1 MLATA
6 RGLSARCLQ
15 LALAAGAPLL
25 VGAACSDD
33 DPEDPN
39 PVTIQASE
47 FGFAVEDGEPTP
59 GVNTITLR
67 NDGAIEHHLQLFRV
81 DPGKTAEELVAA
93 ISDPE
98 APFPDWIF
106 PAGGVGILS
115 SGPEASVTL
124 DPRAGEYVLLC
135 FVDEPDGVP
144 QFLKGMARG
153 ITVEDEEIVAEA
165 PEEDVTITARDYSLE
180 APESLEPGE
189 LTLRFTNASQDIH
202 EVMFARLP
210 DGPDVSDEEIVAAF
224 MEGGPPP
231 FEGLP
236 EFVGGVQAIAPGAS
250 QLGTLTIEAGRY
262 VLLCGIPN
270 EEGIPHL
277 ALGMIRQIRV
287 E

>member
-1 MLATA
+1 ML
-6 RGLSARCLQ
+6 
-15 LALAAGAPLL
+15 LL

-33 DPEDPN
+33 DPGDPN

-67 NDGAIEHHLQLFRV
+67 NDGAIDHHLQLFRL
-81 DPGKTAEELVAA
+81 DPGKTTEELFAA

-106 PAGGVGILS
+106 PAGGVGVLS
-115 SGPEASVTL
+115 SGLEASVTL
-124 DPRAGEYVLLC
+124 DLRAGEYALLC

-144 QFLKGMARG
+144 HFVKGMAQG
-153 ITVEDEEIVAEA
+153 ITVEGEEIVAEA
-165 PEEDVTITARDYSLE
+165 PEEDVTITGRDFELQAPDTLE
-180 APESLEPGE
+180 AGE
-189 LTLRFTNASQDIH
+189 LTLRFTNAGQDIH
-202 EVMFARLP
+202 EVIFARLP

-224 MEGGPPP
+224 MEEGPPP

-236 EFVGGVQAIAPGAS
+236 KFVGGVQAITPGAS
-250 QLGTLTIEAGRY
+250 QLATLTLDASRY

-277 ALGMIRQIRV
+277 ALGMIRQLRV